1 MKRALG
7 AAVLA
12 VTIAAGCNG
21 FPKPIPWR
29 EAEHKPEHYLTYEAS
44 PEVPFVLGQ
53 QRWLL
58 LPGAV
63 TTGPTWMFANAGGTA
78 GAPVMRLVW
87 DDAPFDQL
95 YMQAADGL
103 LHIAAELR

>member
-1 MKRALG
+1 MKRVLG
-7 AAVLA
+7 AVVLA
-12 VTIAAGCNG
+12 ATIVTGCNG
-21 FPKPIPWR
+21 FPTPIPWR
-29 EAEHKPEHYLTYEAS
+29 EAEHKPEHYPTYESS

-63 TTGPTWMFANAGGTA
+63 TSGPTWMFANAGAMG
-78 GAPVMRLVW
+78 GAPIMRLVW
-87 DDAPFDQL
+87 NQAPFDQL
-95 YMQAADGL
+95 YGRAADGL